1 MLLTLV
7 HENRGHEV
15 DFNLKRLYDMPNIEV
30 SDALLMTVLFQQ
42 MIFFYVNFDKCRREI
57 IKYEEKRSTPSVNKR
72 HPKESKPEALD
83 LLRCH
88 SKNLTFEPVCLDPFN
103 DARECMFKMEGQ
115 MRVCE
120 PELNLFEECVHDPKA
135 FAKFQ
140 ALATPQQRNPKD
152 YFTTVI
158 RKNYFF

>member
-1 MLLTLV
+1 
-7 HENRGHEV
+7 
-15 DFNLKRLYDMPNIEV
+15 
-30 SDALLMTVLFQQ
+30 

-57 IKYEEKRSTPSVNKR
+57 ITYEEKRATPSMSKR

-83 LLRCH
+83 VLRCH
-88 SKNLTFEPVCLDPFN
+88 SKNLKFEPICLDPFN

-135 FAKFQ
+135 FARFQ
-140 ALATPQQRNPKD
+140 ALATPVQREAKD
-152 YFTTVI
+152 YFTTVV
-158 RKNYFF
+158 RKNYFFWDVREIVKDYNLIYLIAIKH

>member
-1 MLLTLV
+1 ML
-7 HENRGHEV
+7 HC
-15 DFNLKRLYDMPNIEV
+15 
-30 SDALLMTVLFQQ
+30 MTSTFQQ